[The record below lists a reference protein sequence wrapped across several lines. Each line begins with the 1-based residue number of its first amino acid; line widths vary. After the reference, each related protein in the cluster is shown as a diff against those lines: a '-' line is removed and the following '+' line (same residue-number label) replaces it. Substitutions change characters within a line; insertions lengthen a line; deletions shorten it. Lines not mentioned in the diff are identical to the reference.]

1 METKSYTIRLTPDQE
16 DRMLIHAA
24 RHKIHKPTT
33 MVKVL
38 FEEGLALM
46 DGMLKKEPED
56 RA

>member
-46 DGMLKKEPED
+46 DGMLKKEKSD
-56 RA
+56 K